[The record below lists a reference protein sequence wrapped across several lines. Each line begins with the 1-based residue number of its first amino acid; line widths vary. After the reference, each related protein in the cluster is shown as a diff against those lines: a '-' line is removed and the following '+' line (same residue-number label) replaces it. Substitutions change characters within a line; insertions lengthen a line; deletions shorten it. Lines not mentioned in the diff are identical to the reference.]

1 MSTRKVRYKK
11 LNTKTP
17 LPVLREDQIDP
28 NEYESLTT
36 ESQIAT
42 GVEQAEE
49 NEYHL
54 QAALKGVGQ
63 STDTEIP
70 VPPPQK
76 SEANYDELY
85 PTPYV
90 EPRNYIKFSETV
102 EETLSVLYDMTTED
116 EEYLKSYNAKWTGNT
131 QLSEDDFER
140 IMEVFE
146 DTAAEQAPFAA
157 VDNTVVPFE
166 VMVQAMNQV
175 IPGKLIQAHAKNVY
189 EYWKTRR
196 QASGNKPLHP
206 ALKFETHQEHD
217 DMDPYVCFR
226 RREVRQTRKTRARD
240 AQVSDKLKKLR
251 KELEDARQLVVFSHQ
266 REIFKKELL
275 SSDRLIFEQRAS
287 LKDTKVRL
295 GIKGEDEDLYNARPQ
310 KRQRTEAQQPSRP
323 GPHGQLR
330 LIVRPDGGRS
340 VEPADL
346 VILADKLA
354 EKENELRTDV
364 ETKVQNHR
372 RWNHNYVDLTADPLP
387 PVQEEKEPS
396 FRPAKTTYLMTPPA
410 SASDSMET
418 DETPPAEPNESLLR
432 TGFNGVNLSGADHE
446 EMCSYRR
453 RIGRLNRLFID
464 RRPPKLTKLNGQ
476 RSPPHEIDYTQSDR
490 WKYDQDD
497 DDDEQPVYEV
507 DPNSSRQMRFRSTIP
522 PSPFLFRRQGVD
534 AAALQAGVANRQ
546 ALPQPQICILA
557 RLNSQNTN
565 QAAPAAMA
573 KRDGPLLAIGC
584 EGSANKLGI
593 GIISHDPTTG
603 KTAVLANIR
612 HTFVSPPGTGF
623 LPKDTAR
630 HHRAFFVR
638 LAKSALADAGVSDPS
653 SQLCCVCYTKG
664 PGMGAPLQSVA
675 VAARTIALMWDLPL
689 VGVNHCVGHIEMGR
703 EITGAE
709 NPVVLYVSGG
719 NTQVIA
725 YAERRYRIFGETLDI
740 AVGNCL
746 DRFARTL
753 EISNDPA
760 PGYNIELL
768 ARKAGGRKLLD
779 LPYAVKGMDCSFSG
793 ILSAAELLAAQMKEQ
808 EAKIA
813 RGEEVKEE
821 DRFTPE
827 DLCFSLQETVFAML
841 VEITERAMAHVG
853 SNQVLIVG
861 GVGCNERLQ
870 EMMGQMAKER
880 GGSVYAT
887 DERFCIDNGIMI
899 AHAGLLAY
907 ETGFRTPLEESTC
920 TQRFRT
926 DEVYVKWRD

>member
-76 SEANYDELY
+76 SEVNYEELY

-102 EETLSVLYDMTTED
+102 EETLSILYDMTTED
-116 EEYLKSYNAKWTGNT
+116 EEYLKLYNAKWTGNT

-175 IPGKLIQAHAKNVY
+175 LPGKLIQAHAKNVY

-275 SSDRLIFEQRAS
+275 SSDRVIFEQRAS

-310 KRQRTEAQQPSRP
+310 KRPRTEAQQPTRP

-354 EKENELRTDV
+354 EKENELRNDV
-364 ETKVQNHR
+364 EMKIQNHR
-372 RWNHNYVDLTADPLP
+372 RWNNNFVDLTADPLP
-387 PVQEEKEPS
+387 PVQQEKEPS

-410 SASDSMET
+410 SASDSMEM
-418 DETPPAEPNESLLR
+418 DETPQAEANEPLLR
-432 TGFNGVNLSGADHE
+432 MGFNGINLSGADHE
-446 EMCSYRR
+446 EMYSYRR

-464 RRPPKLTKLNGQ
+464 RRPPKLNGQ

-490 WKYDQDD
+490 WKYDEDD

-522 PSPFLFRRQGVD
+522 PSPSLLRRQGVD
-534 AAALQAGVANRQ
+534 PAALAANRQ
-546 ALPQPQICILA
+546 TLPQPQI
-557 RLNSQNTN
+557 
-565 QAAPAAMA
+565 
-573 KRDGPLLAIGC
+573 
-584 EGSANKLGI
+584 
-593 GIISHDPTTG
+593 PTTQQPQVPHAQ
-603 KTAVLANIR
+603 T
-612 HTFVSPPGTGF
+612 
-623 LPKDTAR
+623 
-630 HHRAFFVR
+630 
-638 LAKSALADAGVSDPS
+638 SA
-653 SQLCCVCYTKG
+653 
-664 PGMGAPLQSVA
+664 
-675 VAARTIALMWDLPL
+675 
-689 VGVNHCVGHIEMGR
+689 
-703 EITGAE
+703 
-709 NPVVLYVSGG
+709 
-719 NTQVIA
+719 
-725 YAERRYRIFGETLDI
+725 
-740 AVGNCL
+740 
-746 DRFARTL
+746 
-753 EISNDPA
+753 
-760 PGYNIELL
+760 
-768 ARKAGGRKLLD
+768 
-779 LPYAVKGMDCSFSG
+779 
-793 ILSAAELLAAQMKEQ
+793 
-808 EAKIA
+808 
-813 RGEEVKEE
+813 
-821 DRFTPE
+821 
-827 DLCFSLQETVFAML
+827 
-841 VEITERAMAHVG
+841 
-853 SNQVLIVG
+853 
-861 GVGCNERLQ
+861 
-870 EMMGQMAKER
+870 
-880 GGSVYAT
+880 
-887 DERFCIDNGIMI
+887 
-899 AHAGLLAY
+899 
-907 ETGFRTPLEESTC
+907 
-920 TQRFRT
+920 
-926 DEVYVKWRD
+926 